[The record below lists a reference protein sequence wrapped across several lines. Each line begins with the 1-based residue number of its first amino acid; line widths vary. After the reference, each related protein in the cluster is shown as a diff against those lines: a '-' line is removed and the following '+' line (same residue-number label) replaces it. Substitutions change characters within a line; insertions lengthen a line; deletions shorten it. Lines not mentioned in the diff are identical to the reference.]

1 MVSEALSIINHCQ
14 RHMKQ
19 KPNTNLRDLLKNKK
33 AKTRKLSELS
43 KTEQNRLA
51 KLNLMLDE
59 LIRGKNVQNRRLG
72 TWLTEAEYE
81 GFKSDVESQQ
91 QIREE
96 LNDKPDELK
105 RYEDKLKKAIFNY
118 SRAEGYSIK
127 GKHST
132 AKKFY
137 NSSESHCEDALEILQ
152 EIVDADASL
161 HMWFDRG
168 LDFGH
173 GSLVDA
179 QLGNLPRVIT
189 SRSLDRQ
196 TSDNRLLSK
205 REVKIAAVEWAI
217 SALLAVDAV
226 DNEERKEQENA
237 KLKEFIQ
244 SPFLE

>member
-1 MVSEALSIINHCQ
+1 
-14 RHMKQ
+14 
-19 KPNTNLRDLLKNKK
+19 
-33 AKTRKLSELS
+33 
-43 KTEQNRLA
+43 
-51 KLNLMLDE
+51 MLDE
-59 LIRGKNVQNRRLG
+59 LRRGENVQNRRLAN
-72 TWLTEAEYE
+72 WLAEAEYE
-81 GFKSDVESQQ
+81 GFKSDWESQQ

-118 SRAEGYSIK
+118 SRAEGYSTK

-137 NSSESHCEDALEILQ
+137 NSSERHCEDALEILQ

-179 QLGNLPRVIT
+179 QLGNLPRVVT

-196 TSDNRLLSK
+196 TTDSRLMSK
-205 REVKIAAVEWAI
+205 REVKIAAVKRAI
-217 SALLAVDAV
+217 SALLAVESV
-226 DNEERKEQENA
+226 DKEERKEQENA

-244 SPFLE
+244 SPFME

>member
-1 MVSEALSIINHCQ
+1 MSEWQ
-14 RHMKQ
+14 DMQQ
-19 KPNTNLRDLLKNKK
+19 KPNTKLRDLLKSKK

-51 KLNLMLDE
+51 KLNAMLDE
-59 LIRGKNVQNRRLG
+59 LRRGANVQNRRLA

-81 GFKSDVESQQ
+81 GFESEWESQL

-105 RYEDKLKKAIFNY
+105 RYEDKLRKAIFNY
-118 SRAEGYSIK
+118 SRAEGYSTK

-137 NSSESHCEDALEILQ
+137 NSSESLCEEAFEILQ
-152 EIVDADASL
+152 EIVAADASL

-179 QLGNLPRVIT
+179 QLGNLPRVVT

-196 TSDNRLLSK
+196 TTDSRLMSK
-205 REVKIAAVEWAI
+205 REVKIAAVKWAI

>member
-1 MVSEALSIINHCQ
+1 
-14 RHMKQ
+14 
-19 KPNTNLRDLLKNKK
+19 
-33 AKTRKLSELS
+33 
-43 KTEQNRLA
+43 
-51 KLNLMLDE
+51 MLDE
-59 LIRGKNVQNRRLG
+59 LRREKNVQNRRLA
-72 TWLTEAEYE
+72 TWLTETEYG
-81 GFKSDVESQQ
+81 GFKSDWESQQ

-118 SRAEGYSIK
+118 SRAEGYSTK
-127 GKHST
+127 GKNST

-152 EIVDADASL
+152 EIVAADASL

-173 GSLVDA
+173 GSLVDV

-196 TSDNRLLSK
+196 TTNSRLMSK
-205 REVKIAAVEWAI
+205 REVKIATVEWAI
-217 SALLAVDAV
+217 SALLAVEPV
-226 DNEERKEQENA
+226 DKEERKEQENA

>member
-1 MVSEALSIINHCQ
+1 
-14 RHMKQ
+14 MKQ

-51 KLNLMLDE
+51 KLHGMLDE
-59 LIRGKNVQNRRLG
+59 LRRGENVQNRRLG

-91 QIREE
+91 KIREE

-118 SRAEGYSIK
+118 NRAEGYSTK
-127 GKHST
+127 GKNST

-161 HMWFDRG
+161 HMWFDR
-168 LDFGH
+168 DISFES
-173 GSLVDA
+173 GSDLSADIVS
-179 QLGNLPRVIT
+179 LPRLIT
-189 SRSLDRQ
+189 SRSNERLNEDSRI
-196 TSDNRLLSK
+196 TSKKS
-205 REVKIAAVEWAI
+205 VKLTVVERVI
-217 SALLAVDAV
+217 HNIGRDL
-226 DNEERKEQENA
+226 
-237 KLKEFIQ
+237 
-244 SPFLE
+244 